1 MSILNF
7 IDPNVRVAHY
17 GTNEYKNGNDIVAE
31 AERIKSSL
39 KGIKTIVLSE
49 DNGIEWVEFYLA
61 AMSMPL
67 TLVVVD
73 PLTDPN
79 LVTEIVKKYNPDL
92 FVSTRVEGAI
102 SLKGFLKKANTST
115 TNKNYEGEATLVMYT
130 SGTSGKHNGVVM
142 SCAQVIK
149 NIFSSN
155 EKLKIGDGDV
165 FFHTVPFSHSM
176 GHLILLCCLF
186 SSSTLIINTD
196 SSMTFH
202 GLLHSSSN
210 ITVVPP
216 VVLKG
221 CINSELLIN
230 KLSGYRAIIT
240 GGAPLERA
248 LYDKLSNMG
257 LRIYNG
263 YGATE
268 CVCGIA
274 IADTYKS
281 PCYGA
286 VEPLSWANIKIAESG
301 EILVRG
307 DCVCQMYDNNKVI
320 AKDGYYH
327 TKDVGEFDSAGRLF
341 IHCRLDDIIVM
352 DNGYKFKKNEIES
365 KIESLPFIAGC
376 LIEKTEGGSGITIYL
391 AKTRN
396 SRSSED
402 EQIILNLIA
411 KQIKVDKITYVDN
424 LYNERGKKVKQ

>member
-1 MSILNF
+1 MSILNC

-186 SSSTLIINTD
+186 INT
-196 SSMTFH
+196 
-202 GLLHSSSN
+202 N
-210 ITVVPP
+210 
-216 VVLKG
+216 
-221 CINSELLIN
+221 NQ
-230 KLSGYRAIIT
+230 YR
-240 GGAPLERA
+240 
-248 LYDKLSNMG
+248 
-257 LRIYNG
+257 
-263 YGATE
+263 
-268 CVCGIA
+268 
-274 IADTYKS
+274 
-281 PCYGA
+281 
-286 VEPLSWANIKIAESG
+286 
-301 EILVRG
+301 
-307 DCVCQMYDNNKVI
+307 
-320 AKDGYYH
+320 
-327 TKDVGEFDSAGRLF
+327 
-341 IHCRLDDIIVM
+341 
-352 DNGYKFKKNEIES
+352 
-365 KIESLPFIAGC
+365 
-376 LIEKTEGGSGITIYL
+376 
-391 AKTRN
+391 
-396 SRSSED
+396 
-402 EQIILNLIA
+402 
-411 KQIKVDKITYVDN
+411 
-424 LYNERGKKVKQ
+424 